1 MFSSFTATNSPAYQ
15 IWHMGNTGGINI
27 TLADDCAPVQYFI
40 CDGGNSFSGATVYL
54 PSNPPPGKTIL
65 IKMDNG
71 QSVGTNQT
79 LYTMNIVD
87 RSGGLQSASL
97 MSMRSGQY
105 IYLQYTPTLL
115 VGYATNNQSPWR
127 NLLGPDFTSAGAA
140 SVILGYGAGVSSS
153 ASIAIGNGGT
163 TTAGFQSV
171 AIGMSAIAATNAT
184 IAIGGS
190 NGGENITASGSYST
204 VIGYS
209 STASGRQS
217 VALGYNATDRG
228 RSQLVYG
235 GYNAGFAPGVNQL
248 AHGIMYGVTTTAA
261 AVRLTTNGS
270 TTVNST
276 SNNIWNI
283 GAAGM
288 TFMFQTINVLARDT
302 VTGDF
307 ATWSMVGGASAVVL
321 SRPSTFG
328 TSTLSTPTFVAGP
341 LTAAGTISL
350 MAPPSLTLDATSSG
364 QNGLNLSMTGVAGS
378 STNPVHYQAYI
389 VAQELV

>member
-15 IWHMGNTGGINI
+15 IWHMNNTGGNNI

-65 IKMDNG
+65 LKMDLG
-71 QSVGTNQT
+71 QSVTSGQN
-79 LYTMNIVD
+79 LYGLSIYD
-87 RSGGLQSASL
+87 RSSATPVVSL
-97 MSMRSGQY
+97 LSGRY
-105 IYLQYTPTLL
+105 LYLQYTPLL
-115 VGYATNNQSPWR
+115 LCGSSTTTQSPWR
-127 NLLGPDFTSAGAA
+127 NLLGPDISSISASSVVLGA
-140 SVILGYGAGVSSS
+140 GAGVNNSN
-153 ASIAIGNGGT
+153 SIAIGGGGVT
-163 TTAGFQSV
+163 SSGFQSV
-171 AIGMSAIAATNAT
+171 AIGSFANAGTGGT
-184 IAIGGS
+184 IAIGGGA
-190 NGGENITASGSYST
+190 GGESVTASGSAST
-204 VIGYS
+204 VIGYA

-217 VALGYNATDRG
+217 VVLGYNATDRG
-228 RSQLVYG
+228 RTQLVYG
-235 GYNAGFAPGVNQL
+235 GYNAGYALGANQL

-283 GAAGM
+283 GAGM

-307 ATWSMVGGASAVVL
+307 ATWLMVGGANAVVL
-321 SRPSTFG
+321 SRPSTFS

-341 LTAAGTISL
+341 LTAGGTISL

>member
-15 IWHMGNTGGINI
+15 IWHMGNNGGTNI

-40 CDGGNSFSGATVYL
+40 CDGGNNFTGATVYL

-71 QSVGTNQT
+71 QSVASVKYSYA
-79 LYTMNIVD
+79 LNIYD
-87 RSGGLQSASL
+87 RSSATSVVNL
-97 MSMRSGQY
+97 RSGQY
-105 IYLQYTPTLL
+105 LYLQYTPLL
-115 VGYATNNQSPWR
+115 LCGSYTTTQSPWR
-127 NLLGPDFTSAGAA
+127 NLLGPDISGISVGSVALGGGAGIGGQNGIAIASGASATTASGYLSTAIGSAA
-140 SVILGYGAGVSSS
+140 SASATSS
-153 ASIAIGNGGT
+153 
-163 TTAGFQSV
+163 
-171 AIGMSAIAATNAT
+171 

-190 NGGENITASGSYST
+190 ISSEGVLASGFASVALGVASA
-204 VIGYS
+204 
-209 STASGRQS
+209 ASGRQS
-217 VALGYNATDRG
+217 VVLGYNATDRG
-228 RSQLVYG
+228 RTQLVYG
-235 GYNAGFAPGVNQL
+235 GYSAQYAVGANQL

-283 GAAGM
+283 GAGM

>member
-15 IWHMGNTGGINI
+15 IWHMGNNGGTNI
-27 TLADDCAPVQYFI
+27 TLADDCAPIQYFI
-40 CDGGNSFSGATVYL
+40 CDGGNSFQGGTVFL
-54 PSNPPPGKTIL
+54 PTNPPPGKTIL
-65 IKMDNG
+65 LKMDLG
-71 QSVGTNQT
+71 QSVTSGQN
-79 LYTMNIVD
+79 LYGLSIYD
-87 RSGGLQSASL
+87 RSSATSAISL
-97 MSMRSGQY
+97 HSGQY
-105 IYLQYTPTLL
+105 LYLQYTPQLL
-115 VGYATNNQSPWR
+115 CGSSTTTQSPWR
-127 NLLGPDFTSAGAA
+127 NLLGPDISSTTVN
-140 SVILGYGAGVSSS
+140 SVVLGGGAGVGGPNGIAIGSGGNVTTASGFLSTAIGSAAVASGS
-153 ASIAIGNGGT
+153 ASIAIGGSLGGDNVV
-163 TTAGFQSV
+163 ASASVSV
-171 AIGMSAIAATNAT
+171 ALGF
-184 IAIGGS
+184 G
-190 NGGENITASGSYST
+190 
-204 VIGYS
+204 

-217 VALGYNATDRG
+217 VVLGYGASDRG
-228 RSQLVYG
+228 RTQLVYS
-235 GYNAGFAPGVNQL
+235 GYYPSSARGANQL
-248 AHGIMYGVTTTAA
+248 AYGIMYGVTSSATS
-261 AVRLTTNGS
+261 VRLTTDGS

-283 GAAGM
+283 GAGM